1 MNKKN
6 IKETIIKIL
15 VSPTNNCTYRGQQK
29 NPYIRQVIF
38 LKKIWSGTHQDFGL
52 ERLMRF
58 LCCLFQFI
66 SLSTFI
72 RYIAGK
78 RSFICKKITIDFYVV
93 LLILFPIIVLAT
105 KTYNNIAITFLMSYL
120 IADTVIYNLN
130 YIFLSD
136 LIPSSASYTRNLIGV
151 FCNYIFILLAFAIFY
166 MNIDCSISC
175 TENIM
180 SPMQAIYYSITIQS
194 TLGFGDIHPNS
205 NLGYI
210 VVVAQTLISLLFVGV
225 FFSITIS
232 KLKEETFLN
241 KKNKKQ

>member
-130 YIFLSD
+130 YI
-136 LIPSSASYTRNLIGV
+136 LINNIMQRFKLFEIV

-166 MNIDCSISC
+166 MNIDCSINC
-175 TENIM
+175 TKNIM
-180 SPMQAIYYSITIQS
+180 SPMQAIYYSTTIQS